1 MRLHRAVTGSR
12 SLRLVL
18 GIVLLVLAA
27 MPWLID
33 PFRLSLLAK
42 TISFAMFALS
52 LDLLWGIAGVF
63 SFGHAAFFGVGA
75 YALALITRDL
85 SFPGNGWIGLIA
97 AMLLPALLALGIGYF
112 TFYGQVAGAYFAIV
126 TLAVSLVLTQLATTW
141 VGLTGGH
148 NGLFPVPPLTLGI
161 PGVAEF
167 SFDTPTRIYFLQLA
181 LLAIALVVSI
191 AVVRSRFGQA
201 LVAME
206 GNESRAR
213 FFGYDTS
220 ALKLIVFTISGAI
233 AGLAGGT
240 FATIEGFVNPA
251 ILGIALST
259 QVIIWVILGGRGTL
273 VGPVVGATVVAF
285 LEDYLSGTFL
295 RVWLL
300 VLGALL
306 LLAVLFRPEG
316 LLGTR
321 RIRRLIGTR

>member
-1 MRLHRAVTGSR
+1 
-12 SLRLVL
+12 LRLVL
-18 GIVLLVLAA
+18 GIVLLVMAA

-85 SFPGNGWIGLIA
+85 SFPGNGWVGLIV

-126 TLAVSLVLTQLATTW
+126 TLAVSLILTQLATIW

-161 PGVAEF
+161 PGLAEF
-167 SFDTPTRIYFLQLA
+167 TFDTPTRIYFLQLT

-191 AVVRSRFGQA
+191 SVVRSRFGQA

-220 ALKLIVFTISGAI
+220 ALKLIVFMISGAI

-251 ILGIALST
+251 VLGIALST

-273 VGPVVGATVVAF
+273 VGPVVGAMLVAF

-306 LLAVLFRPEG
+306 LVAVLFRPEG

-321 RIRRLIGTR
+321 KMRRLIGTR

>member
-1 MRLHRAVTGSR
+1 MNPRTGGHR
-12 SLRLVL
+12 LRLIVAL
-18 GIVLLVLAA
+18 VLLVLAV
-27 MPWLID
+27 MPWVLD
-33 PFRLSLLAK
+33 PFRLSILAK

-75 YALALITRDL
+75 YSLALITRDL
-85 SFPGNGWIGLIA
+85 SFPGVSYVGLLA
-97 AMLLPALLALGIGYF
+97 AMILPALLALGVGYF

-126 TLAVSLVLTQLATTW
+126 TLAVSLVLGQLATTW

-148 NGLFPVPPLTLGI
+148 NGLFPVPRLTLGI
-161 PGVAEF
+161 PGLAELT
-167 SFDTPTRIYFLQLA
+167 FDTETRVYFLQLV
-181 LLAIALVVSI
+181 LLAAVVVISI
-191 AVVRSRFGQA
+191 TVVRSKFGQA

-206 GNESRAR
+206 WNESRAR

-220 ALKLIVFTISGAI
+220 ALKLIVFTMSGAI

-251 ILGIALST
+251 ILGILLST

-273 VGPVVGATVVAF
+273 VGPVVGALLVAS

-300 VLGALL
+300 ILGALM

-316 LLGTR
+316 LLGNR
-321 RIRRLIGTR
+321 RIRRMVGTR